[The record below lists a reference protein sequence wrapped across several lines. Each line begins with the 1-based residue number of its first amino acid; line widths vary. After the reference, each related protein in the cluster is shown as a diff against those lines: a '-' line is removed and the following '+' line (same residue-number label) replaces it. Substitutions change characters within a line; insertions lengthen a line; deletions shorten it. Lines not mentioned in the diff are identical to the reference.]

1 MAKKRK
7 SSEKSST
14 SAPAAAAAKP
24 GAQSPSEQDRPASG
38 KKKKHKKDRRTAA
51 TPDTQASSA
60 PAPASDGIALG
71 AAPRRPP
78 TPTSGDGKKAG
89 MSSALLNMK
98 FMQRNK
104 AAPAAAPAAAAPAP
118 AAGAAPAAAAA
129 RPEPRLF
136 GRRSFGGFNPHVDE
150 AEAAFYRS
158 FGAYVA
164 PRKLN
169 DDDEDMV
176 ARFGEYVGG
185 RKKGRS
191 AGGGEAKKKR
201 RS

>member
-1 MAKKRK
+1 MGRLRLRLDVD
-7 SSEKSST
+7 
-14 SAPAAAAAKP
+14 P
-24 GAQSPSEQDRPASG
+24 
-38 KKKKHKKDRRTAA
+38 
-51 TPDTQASSA
+51 
-60 PAPASDGIALG
+60 PAP
-71 AAPRRPP
+71 P
-78 TPTSGDGKKAG
+78 AG
-89 MSSALLNMK
+89 
-98 FMQRNK
+98 R
-104 AAPAAAPAAAAPAP
+104 
-118 AAGAAPAAAAA
+118 
-129 RPEPRLF
+129 
-136 GRRSFGGFNPHVDE
+136 VDE

>member
-71 AAPRRPP
+71 
-78 TPTSGDGKKAG
+78 
-89 MSSALLNMK
+89 
-98 FMQRNK
+98 
-104 AAPAAAPAAAAPAP
+104 
-118 AAGAAPAAAAA
+118 AAA